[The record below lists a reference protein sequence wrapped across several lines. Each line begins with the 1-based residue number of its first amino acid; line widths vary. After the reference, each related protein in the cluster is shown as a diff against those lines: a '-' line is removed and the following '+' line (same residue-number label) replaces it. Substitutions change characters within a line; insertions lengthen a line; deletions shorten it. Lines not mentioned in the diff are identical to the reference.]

1 MASTELRVLLE
12 DKPGAVAAA
21 AEALAKAGV
30 NIASLA
36 GMPTGGGRGDIRIVV
51 ADAAK
56 ARSALEGAGQKID
69 RERELLVVDL
79 ADKPG
84 ELARTA
90 RSLANAGINLDAV
103 YLVGQ
108 SGTTK
113 SVAFGVPDV
122 AKAKAALGT

>member
-12 DKPGAVAAA
+12 DKPGTVAAA

-30 NIASLA
+30 NVEALA
-36 GMPTGGGRGDIRIVV
+36 GMPTGGGKGDIRIVV

-56 ARSALEGAGQKID
+56 ARSALEAAGQNVD
-69 RERELLVVDL
+69 RARELLVVDL

-90 RSLANAGINLDAV
+90 RSLANAGINLDSV
-103 YLVGQ
+103 YLIGQ
-108 SGTTK
+108 SGGTK

-122 AKAKAALGT
+122 AKAKAALG